1 MKTKQAKE
9 QDPKKSR
16 AAKILGKNIRFLRME
31 KGYSQEELA
40 EYAEVH
46 RNQIGII
53 ERGESNTLLL
63 NIENIAIALNITIA
77 DLFRDPPYEEK
88 MIQSHESI

>member
-63 NIENIAIALNITIA
+63 NIENITIA